1 MLQRIQSVWLL
12 LSAAF
17 DAVTFRFPFYS
28 GDWIKDKFLYVIDL
42 NANTTIWLTILTVI
56 TGLIAFITIFLF
68 NNRKLQLK
76 LCYLGIFLTALLLTM
91 YFLET
96 QNFIGGNVAIWV
108 IFYFAIL
115 LCFIMAVRGILKD
128 EKLIKS
134 LDRLR

>member
-12 LSAAF
+12 LAAAF

-28 GDWIKDKFLYVIDL
+28 GDYIKDLFQFPIDL
-42 NANTTIWLTILTVI
+42 NAKTTVWLSILTVL
-56 TGLIAFITIFLF
+56 TGLVAFITIFLF

-76 LCYLGIFLTALLLTM
+76 LCYLGIFLTAVLLTM
-91 YFLET
+91 YILEM

-108 IFYFAIL
+108 VFYFAIL
-115 LCFIMAVRGILKD
+115 ICYIFAVRGILKD